1 MSTSSNNQVSDM
13 ELPELSPEMENVPQV
28 VGGEASATTEISA
41 AQASEQ
47 GQPTTKS
54 QPLTNDSDF
63 DSDLG
68 PQPAVALYYDP
79 SQTPDSALSTAL
91 QTPQIADDS
100 DLIEKEWVEK
110 AKMIVEHTKS
120 DPRQQNKELSK
131 VKSDYLKK
139 RYNKDLR
146 LAED

>member
-1 MSTSSNNQVSDM
+1 M
-13 ELPELSPEMENVPQV
+13 ELPEISPGMENAPQI
-28 VGGEASATTEISA
+28 VGGEVPTITEVSA
-41 AQASEQ
+41 AQTLEQ
-47 GQPTTKS
+47 GQPTTSS
-54 QPLTNDSDF
+54 QPSTNDSDF

-79 SQTPDSALSTAL
+79 SQTPSPALGTTF

-120 DPRQQNKELSK
+120 DPRQQNKELNK